1 MVVDSNQAPSNTI
14 LPSID
19 FGFTSLRILLL
30 AFLFL
35 SQTPVLYKSKFV
47 PWESLNAPDIA
58 ASTSE
63 NTSLLG
69 ANGNR
74 SANYGSG
81 DGGKKKQ

>member
-1 MVVDSNQAPSNTI
+1 MSVDAKHGPSNTV

-35 SQTPVLYKSKFV
+35 SQTPILYKSKFV
-47 PWESLNAPDIA
+47 PWESLNAPDTA
-58 ASTSE
+58 GTTE

-69 ANGNR
+69 ANGNA